1 VKRKTSLNLVLR
13 DMAKSSAAAVTLFG
27 IMQQIYL
34 PFSAS
39 IGKDGPQAY

>member
-13 DMAKSSAAAVTLFG
+13 DMAKSSAAAVTG

-34 PFSAS
+34 LFSAS